1 MYFLT
6 SRQLC
11 KMCRK
16 HVLLSLKCLSVD
28 NQYNHV
34 QPDENKMLTKVM
46 FLRLCKMT
54 ITWFNCNMFVN
65 LTFVKV
71 MQNLSKCIKRT
82 HKISK
87 DALGSVLLN
96 RTQDAFNELL
106 CQKLNQTRK
115 KPVPFQV
122 S

>member
-1 MYFLT
+1 M
-6 SRQLC
+6 
-11 KMCRK
+11 
-16 HVLLSLKCLSVD
+16 
-28 NQYNHV
+28 HV
-34 QPDENKMLTKVM
+34 QPDENKMLTQVM

-54 ITWFNCNMFVN
+54 IIRFNCNMFVN

-115 KPVPFQV
+115 KPAPFQV